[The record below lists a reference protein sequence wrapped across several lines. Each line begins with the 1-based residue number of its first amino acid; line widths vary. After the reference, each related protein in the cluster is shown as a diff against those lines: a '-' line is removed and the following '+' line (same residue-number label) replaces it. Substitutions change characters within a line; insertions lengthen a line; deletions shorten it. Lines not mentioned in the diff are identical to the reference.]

1 MKFSNSV
8 VQVLNLTESLVA
20 TRNTALTALNID
32 VSGELTSD
40 QKLQVKTLDET
51 ILTNTQLNYKVILGT
66 NYHGTTSFDL
76 DDLDKQRI
84 SQMISLFVDHFYS
97 DYDPDSP
104 SDTDG
109 LTIEGITIDTYS
121 LGFVNSELLTMIN
134 NRTTMD

>member
-1 MKFSNSV
+1 
-8 VQVLNLTESLVA
+8 
-20 TRNTALTALNID
+20 
-32 VSGELTSD
+32 
-40 QKLQVKTLDET
+40 
-51 ILTNTQLNYKVILGT
+51 
-66 NYHGTTSFDL
+66 
-76 DDLDKQRI
+76 
-84 SQMISLFVDHFYS
+84 MISLFVDHFYS